1 MIAYLQ
7 GKITLKTPTKLYL
20 DIGGIA
26 YDVQISL
33 NTFAAVEELSE
44 AKLYTHM
51 IVRDDYHALYGF
63 YTELEKALF
72 IKLLSVSG
80 VGPNT
85 GRVILSYMSPEETKS
100 AILTDNIAAFKKV
113 KGVGPKTA
121 QRIILDLKDKL
132 AKEPND
138 LANTQNLTVEPI
150 REEAISALVALGFQ
164 KSMVTKQV
172 DKVLS
177 QQKDVNQ
184 VETLIKS
191 VLRQLS

>member
-7 GKITLKTPTKLYL
+7 GKIAQKSPTSIHL

-33 NTFAAVEELSE
+33 NTFAAIEEMAE
-44 AKLYTHM
+44 VKLFTHM
-51 IVRDDYHALYGF
+51 IVRDDHHALYGF
-63 YTELEKALF
+63 YTEEEKTLF
-72 IKLLSVSG
+72 VKLLSVSG

-85 GRVILSYMSPEETKS
+85 GRVILSYMTPNETKS
-100 AILTDNIAAFKKV
+100 AILTDNVPAFKKV

-121 QRIILDLKDKL
+121 QRIILDLKDKI
-132 AKEPND
+132 AKEGLESDNS
-138 LANTQNLTVEPI
+138 LTLTGEPI

-164 KSMVTKQV
+164 KAMVTKSV

-177 QQKDVNQ
+177 QDKSIDQ
-184 VETLIKS
+184 VESLIKS